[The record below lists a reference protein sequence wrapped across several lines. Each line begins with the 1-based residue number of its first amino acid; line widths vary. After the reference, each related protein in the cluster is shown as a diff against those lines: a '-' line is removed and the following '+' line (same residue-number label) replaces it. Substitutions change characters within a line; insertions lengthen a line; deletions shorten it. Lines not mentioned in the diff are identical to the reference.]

1 MAQVNKVKAQSNFIP
16 PKEQN
21 WAKTVAK
28 KDLLLSINV
37 VIITVNLEHSNFQY
51 ERSTFGR
58 NNLGKTIENINERN
72 IQRRI
77 LEAAFTS

>member
-1 MAQVNKVKAQSNFIP
+1 MLAQVNKVKAQSNFIP

-37 VIITVNLEHSNFQY
+37 IIVPVNLEHSNVQY
-51 ERSTFGR
+51 GGR